1 MAVAGQNHLLDFFGN
16 IKMAELEGGTK
27 AQKAVVC
34 DLCEDFTKETNPS
47 AKKAEPMC
55 VKACPHDAAHR
66 VDSLAFWMAVEGKIT
81 IRKAGALEAGEVQGV
96 SLHRAELASK
106 S

>member
-1 MAVAGQNHLLDFFGN
+1 
-16 IKMAELEGGTK
+16 MAELESGVK
-27 AQKAVVC
+27 AKKAVVC
-34 DLCEDFTKETNPS
+34 DLCEDFTKEMNPG
-47 AKKAEPMC
+47 AKNAEPMC

-66 VDSLAFWMAVEGKIT
+66 VDALAFWLAVEGKMS
-81 IRKAGALEAGEVQGV
+81 IRVAGALVPADVQGV